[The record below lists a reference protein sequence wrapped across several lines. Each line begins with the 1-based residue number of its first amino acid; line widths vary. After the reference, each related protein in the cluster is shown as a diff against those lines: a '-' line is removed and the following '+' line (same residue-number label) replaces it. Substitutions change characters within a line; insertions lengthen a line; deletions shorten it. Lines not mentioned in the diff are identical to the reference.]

1 MRAIYQIILVIGAVL
16 AIIGSTYAFVESVR
30 TDIRALDGRVDGI
43 DRNLASVDTR
53 LGNVE
58 NRLSV
63 VESEIATVRT
73 NVAVLDQRVETIESR
88 WAVLLGD
95 ADSGADTMAA
105 VPETETDV
113 SAVSATEPD
122 PVTITGEA
130 VAVATDEVAEAI
142 VVAEAGVYDDAAVD
156 VAMAPAA
163 ENDAAPL
170 AYIVADEKD
179 SSFGNSRRRVTLEI
193 ETSGVEPES
202 SLAIATMMS
211 AAKARYQVDQP
222 DAVSVRLWMSYAG
235 DSNASN
241 RIVYAPDGCGWPGD
255 NCTGTTW
262 SDLLKGSLPPDS
274 D

>member
-1 MRAIYQIILVIGAVL
+1 MRSIYQIILVIGAVL

-30 TDIRALDGRVDGI
+30 TDIRALDGRVDSI

-63 VESEIATVRT
+63 VESEVATIRT
-73 NVAVLDQRVETIESR
+73 NVVVLDQRVETIEGR
-88 WAVLLGD
+88 WATLLGP

-105 VPETETDV
+105 AEPETDV
-113 SAVSATEPD
+113 GTVSATEPD
-122 PVTITGEA
+122 PVSITGEA
-130 VAVATDEVAEAI
+130 TAVAPDEVAQAI
-142 VVAEAGVYDDAAVD
+142 VVAEAGAYDDAAVD

-163 ENDAAPL
+163 EKDAAPL
-170 AYIVADEKD
+170 VFTIAEEKD

-193 ETSGVEPES
+193 ETSGAEPAS
-202 SLAIATMMS
+202 SLAIATMMR
-211 AAKARYQVDQP
+211 AARVRYHVDQP
-222 DAVSVRLWMSYAG
+222 DTVSVRLWMSYPG
-235 DSNASN
+235 DQNAAN
-241 RIVYAPDGCGWPGD
+241 RIVYAPDGCGWSGED
-255 NCTGTTW
+255 CTGAVW